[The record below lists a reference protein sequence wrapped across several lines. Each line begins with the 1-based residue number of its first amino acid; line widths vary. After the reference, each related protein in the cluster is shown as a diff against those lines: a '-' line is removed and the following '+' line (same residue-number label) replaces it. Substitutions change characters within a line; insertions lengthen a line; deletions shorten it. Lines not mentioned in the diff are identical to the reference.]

1 MNNVITEI
9 DNLIN
14 VLKGSFYTTEDEKEA
29 HWKAHVTQAEAFEKP
44 IIAVIPDVFSK
55 ARHEALQA
63 VKQGKHHV
71 HIDRLVIHKVY
82 KEKVTP
88 ILHECLTNAIKNGN
102 NLVKPQNPHKV
113 IPPVVST
120 AAIEWLKT
128 RMGWAATQ
136 IGETL
141 ADDLAQSLAAG
152 YAQGESIADL
162 TTRVMDF
169 FDNPARAERIAR
181 TETIT
186 ASNQGAIFGYQDA
199 NLDQCEFYCALD
211 ERVCEICLSL
221 HGQIFNLEDATNV
234 ITGSTHPD
242 CRCCWLPVLKPI

>member
-29 HWKAHVTQAEAFEKP
+29 HWKAHVTHAEAYEQP
-44 IIAVIPDVFSK
+44 IVAVMPDVFSK

-162 TTRVMDF
+162 TTRVMEF
-169 FDNPARAERIAR
+169 FDNPARAQRIAR
-181 TETIT
+181 TETIA
-186 ASNQGAIFGYQDA
+186 ASSQGALYGYQEA
-199 NLDQCEFYCALD
+199 GLEQCEFYTAND
-211 ERVCEICLSL
+211 ERTCIYCDEYN
-221 HGQIFNLEDATNV
+221 GQVFNLGDEMP
-234 ITGSTHPD
+234 IPLHPD
-242 CRCCWLPVLKPI
+242 CRCVYLPVIK

>member
-88 ILHECLTNAIKNGN
+88 ILEKCLATAIENGS
-102 NLVKPQNPHKV
+102 NLVRPLNPHKDLPP
-113 IPPVVST
+113 IPPNFSMVAV
-120 AAIEWLKT
+120 EWLRT
-128 RMGWAATQ
+128 RVSWAATQ

-162 TTRVMDF
+162 TTRVMEF

-181 TETIT
+181 TETIA
-186 ASNQGAIFGYQDA
+186 ASSQGALYGYQEA
-199 NLDQCEFYCALD
+199 GLEQCEFYTAND
-211 ERVCEICLSL
+211 ERTCIYCDEYN
-221 HGQIFNLEDATNV
+221 GQVFNLGDEMP
-234 ITGSTHPD
+234 IPLHPD
-242 CRCCWLPVLKPI
+242 CRCVYLPVVK